1 MAWSYGHNMLM
12 QNRLCR
18 DLERFQTGQMKIV
31 AQMLQISTCD
41 ADLFAELC
49 NHHNHGLV
57 VWSYYGHNNNMQ
69 CNAGFV
75 VVKSVFTQM
84 VYTLDCQFSTAFKLI
99 VGFKENTVGY
109 KEETFGVGDSG
120 KFSKFAPDA
129 LSSAGLTL
137 WCKFVRS
144 TGPG

>member
-1 MAWSYGHNMLM
+1 MVWSYGHI
-12 QNRLCR
+12 
-18 DLERFQTGQMKIV
+18 TVTTI
-31 AQMLQISTCD
+31 I
-41 ADLFAELC
+41 
-49 NHHNHGLV
+49 
-57 VWSYYGHNNNMQ
+57 
-69 CNAGFV
+69 CNAMPVFL